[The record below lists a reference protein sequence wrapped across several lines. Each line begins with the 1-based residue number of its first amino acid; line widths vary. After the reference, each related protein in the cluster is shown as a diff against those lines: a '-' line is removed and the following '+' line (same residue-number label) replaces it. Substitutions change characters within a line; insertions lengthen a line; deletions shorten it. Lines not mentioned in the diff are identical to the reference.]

1 MIKRMEN
8 YDLSAQNTFRMKVSC
23 ACYIEYDSISDL
35 SEIDFDSLPKPIIS
49 VGDGSNIL
57 FVENFFKGTV
67 LHSKINYIKYF
78 DVGADTVPLAAGA
91 GVKWDDLVLKTCEDD
106 LWGAENLSMIPGT
119 VGAAAVQNIGAY
131 GVEVKDII
139 VGVTCFD
146 IQKKEKTAFKT
157 PECKYGYRDSIFKS
171 PEFKERYIITG
182 VLFRLSRTASPKVD
196 YGALKTYF
204 ENDAPTDPM
213 QVREAVIKM
222 REEKLPSPELVGS
235 AGSYFKNPVVSPV
248 QFAKI
253 CEGYESV
260 PHYVQTG
267 GFIKIPAAWL
277 IEQSGLKGACVGGA
291 EVYAKQPLV
300 IINKDD
306 KASAAD
312 VLSLEK
318 KVVEEVKSRFGVELV
333 PEVEHI

>member
-8 YDLSAQNTFRMKVSC
+8 YDLSAQNTFRIKVSC

-139 VGVTCFD
+139 V
-146 IQKKEKTAFKT
+146 E
-157 PECKYGYRDSIFKS
+157 
-171 PEFKERYIITG
+171 
-182 VLFRLSRTASPKVD
+182 
-196 YGALKTYF
+196 
-204 ENDAPTDPM
+204 
-213 QVREAVIKM
+213 
-222 REEKLPSPELVGS
+222 
-235 AGSYFKNPVVSPV
+235 
-248 QFAKI
+248 
-253 CEGYESV
+253 
-260 PHYVQTG
+260 
-267 GFIKIPAAWL
+267 
-277 IEQSGLKGACVGGA
+277 
-291 EVYAKQPLV
+291 
-300 IINKDD
+300 
-306 KASAAD
+306 
-312 VLSLEK
+312 
-318 KVVEEVKSRFGVELV
+318 
-333 PEVEHI
+333 